1 MEQVQVG
8 FLFLWERTRH
18 GNVRKLCKLGT
29 RPRVTWL
36 LCWAWL
42 CCDPTIHTCSSSL
55 HFAAHNISIHVHESH
70 IIDDNADLFIFSLVH
85 TVRIIHHT
93 AGNVMWHAK
102 PRKRKKS
109 FTCRD
114 SKRQGNS
121 TRVLYFDCH
130 LRTEGLRVWKVPCNF
145 ESIIIDDDWW
155 CLVSCWLSLSLSIS
169 ALLLSCYF
177 RIVALI
183 KLSSFPLPFF
193 LLFRI
198 QQRARNISD
207 IWSKREASQCNVLH
221 SSKQLNIPGVIWII
235 QRFYPSSNLDWSII
249 NNIGTFTI
257 CSRDETRRR
266 SNQKWTWAWAWT
278 WWTFRTTRTWTWTCR
293 EKET

>member
-1 MEQVQVG
+1 MLDSFTASRLFPIMCPTSFFFSCMERPHTAYRTAMRHLLVCDFVG
-8 FLFLWERTRH
+8 FDLFALIQWNKFKSVSCSCCEKEPRDVIAMLRSLVVLWP
-18 GNVRKLCKLGT
+18 N
-29 RPRVTWL
+29 
-36 LCWAWL
+36 
-42 CCDPTIHTCSSSL
+42 HTCS
-55 HFAAHNISIHVHESH
+55 AHNISIHTYTRAISWM
-70 IIDDNADLFIFSLVH
+70 IMLIDSYFPSSTRYVSP
-85 TVRIIHHT
+85 
-93 AGNVMWHAK
+93 GNVMWHAT

-169 ALLLSCYF
+169 ALISLSCYF

-193 LLFRI
+193 FVFRI

-235 QRFYPSSNLDWSII
+235 QRFYPSSNLD
-249 NNIGTFTI
+249 
-257 CSRDETRRR
+257 
-266 SNQKWTWAWAWT
+266 
-278 WWTFRTTRTWTWTCR
+278 
-293 EKET
+293 